1 MNHGVADFHTGTK
14 TVDQDP
20 SGLALQQRQQV
31 RGLRV
36 VAGVQVQGDGELTF
50 EGMDDLLQL
59 RQVFAAHD
67 Q

>member
-1 MNHGVADFHTGTK
+1 MNHGVADFHAGTK
-14 TVDQDP
+14 AVDQDP

-31 RGLRV
+31 RGLLV
-36 VAGVQVQGDGELTF
+36 VSGVQVQGDGELTF